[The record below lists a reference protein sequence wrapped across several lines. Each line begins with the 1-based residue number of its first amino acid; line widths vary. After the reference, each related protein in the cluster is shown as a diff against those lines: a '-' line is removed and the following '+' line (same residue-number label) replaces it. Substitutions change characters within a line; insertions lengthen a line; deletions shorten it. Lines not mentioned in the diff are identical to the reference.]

1 MSLTWTE
8 SVLAWDVAS
17 RVDASI
23 VTMAKIYRGEPEVER
38 TDAEE
43 RARQRVAER
52 GLGAV
57 PLSLSPEERE
67 AIVTAKAK
75 PIDWRCH
82 VVDQLSLPE
91 RSYVDQVKR
100 VVALL
105 ANGQMWV
112 RGQAPTLWL
121 DATGVGNGVLDLCTS
136 YGLVPVPVTIVS
148 AHSSTRVHAGWH
160 VSKADLVSTL
170 LTAFDAGRL
179 RLAADL
185 IERERI
191 VEELGQFRVI
201 EDETTGFQRFAG
213 ARDDRVLSLAIA
225 TWAASH
231 PSQYVSSRPDD
242 YHTLKR

>member
-1 MSLTWTE
+1 MSLAWVE

-23 VTMAKIYRGEPEVER
+23 VTMAKIYRGEVEVER
-38 TDAEE
+38 TYAEE
-43 RARQRVAER
+43 RARQRIAER

-75 PIDWRCH
+75 PIEWRCH
-82 VVDQLSLPE
+82 VVDQLALPE
-91 RSYVDQVKR
+91 RNYVAQVKR

-105 ANGQMWV
+105 ANGELWV

-121 DATGVGNGVLDLCTS
+121 DATGVGNGVLDQCIS
-136 YGLVPVPVTIVS
+136 DGLAPVPVTIVS
-148 AHSSTRVHAGWH
+148 AHSSTRVHGGWH

-185 IERERI
+185 IERDRI

-213 ARDDRVLSLAIA
+213 VRDDRVLSLAIA

-231 PSQYVSSRPDD
+231 PPQHVSNNPED
-242 YHTLKR
+242 YHSLRR